1 MSLRIIGLD
10 PSLSST
16 GVSTHEGT
24 FTVRFGSKR
33 PPRIAD
39 ADDWLR
45 TRIRVIQGEVAK
57 ACWAADVVFIE
68 GFSRGSIQK
77 REELGHLGYAIRET
91 LANLSVPYVDI
102 APTVLKKF
110 ATGKGNASK
119 EQVFSAA
126 VKLLGLDPSAKDDEA
141 DALWLRELGRYMY
154 GESSRLPPTS
164 HTDHLKKLEIPEM
177 RK

>member
-1 MSLRIIGLD
+1 MSLRIVGLD
-10 PSLSST
+10 PSLSCT

-33 PPRIAD
+33 PVRAGD

-45 TRIRVIQGEVAK
+45 TRILVIQGEVAR
-57 ACWAADVVFIE
+57 ACWAAHVVFIE

-77 REELGHLGYAIRET
+77 REELGHLGYEIRRT
-91 LANLSVPYVDI
+91 LSGLNVPYVDI

-119 EQVFSAA
+119 EEVFSAA
-126 VKLLGLDPSAKDDEA
+126 VQLLGLDPSAKDDEA
-141 DALWLRELGRYMY
+141 DALWLRELGRHLY
-154 GESSRLPPTS
+154 GVSSRMPPSS
-164 HTDHLKKLEIPEM
+164 HTDHLKKIEIPEIE
-177 RK
+177 R